1 MSNKSNKSKIFQVR
15 IKGEY
20 GCFTRPEAKA
30 ERATYPIITPSA
42 ARAVIE
48 AILWKPAIKYTI
60 TKITVLDH
68 KPKFVTIKRNEVNHK
83 ISTSNAIS
91 WSQGKAIPN
100 PYYADSSDKPKNR
113 QQRNSLI
120 LKDPDYAVEFFFEM
134 TSRAGQ
140 DDNLKKFEEMLER
153 RIEKGQ
159 YFSMPYLGCREFP
172 AEVCFYNGVPES
184 VKYDEEQ
191 DLGLV
196 LYDMDYREGEERH
209 FPLFFHAVISKKGI
223 IENIHPI
230 GGKE

>member
-1 MSNKSNKSKIFQVR
+1 MSNKSKSFQIR
-15 IKGEY
+15 IKGKY

-42 ARAVIE
+42 ARATIE

-60 TKITVLDH
+60 SKIMVLDH
-68 KPKFVTIKRNEVNHK
+68 KPKYVTVKRNEIANK
-83 ISTSNAIS
+83 ISTRNAIS
-91 WSQGKAIPN
+91 WSEGKTEPLS
-100 PYYADSSDKPKNR
+100 YYADDSKNR

-134 TSRAGQ
+134 TDKAGES
-140 DDNLKKFEEMLER
+140 DNLKKFEEMLER

-172 AEVCFYNGVPES
+172 AEICFYNGVPES
-184 VKYDEEQ
+184 ARYDEEQ

>member
-83 ISTSNAIS
+83 ISTSNDN
-91 WSQGKAIPN
+91 QPN
-100 PYYADSSDKPKNR
+100 GHLHIANKPL
-113 QQRNSLI
+113 NS
-120 LKDPDYAVEFFFEM
+120 PFTF
-134 TSRAGQ
+134 
-140 DDNLKKFEEMLER
+140 LKKKKKF
-153 RIEKGQ
+153 
-159 YFSMPYLGCREFP
+159 FSRKSSG
-172 AEVCFYNGVPES
+172 
-184 VKYDEEQ
+184 
-191 DLGLV
+191 
-196 LYDMDYREGEERH
+196 
-209 FPLFFHAVISKKGI
+209 
-223 IENIHPI
+223 
-230 GGKE
+230 